1 MFFPF
6 LVVESTDELNEK
18 DLIWSKK
25 NLEETAQVDYG
36 SAPNEPPK
44 KRSRLVSLVNLY
56 DQYYSD
62 FVRLPDYDVLFSDV
76 SISYY
81 SRFPIT
87 QTFKGNRKKVR
98 VIGSLS
104 YWEFELSEFE
114 ENSRE

>member
-18 DLIWSKK
+18 DLIWSKR

-44 KRSRLVSLVNLY
+44 RRSRPVSLVNLY
-56 DQYYSD
+56 DQYYSY
-62 FVRLPDYDVLFSDV
+62 FVRLRDYDVLFSDV

-87 QTFKGNRKKVR
+87 RTFKGNRKKVR
-98 VIGSLS
+98 IIGSS
-104 YWEFELSEFE
+104 GYREFE
-114 ENSRE
+114 ENSQE